1 MEIFEGLRNNALSRV
16 AHGDPSSEILADI
29 ALHFMDRFP
38 KATAGVTSLDRTTLV
53 FESGIFPTV
62 SPAFGDALA
71 GIRVADE
78 PGSCARSV
86 ARGETVDVSDVT
98 SDERFAPEWRELC
111 VRFGMTAMTSFP
123 AAQRDGTVLGTF
135 VVVYDP
141 QTPLDYQTRRLA
153 EQYAQLCGFILA
165 YRRREDGH
173 ELIVGELEH
182 RTRNLIN
189 TIGALVYSTLKA
201 NPDMERFRKVLDGR
215 LSAMARAHSLA
226 LSPGNTDL
234 RQLLVDTLAP
244 YSIDH
249 QLNFEGPKLLLSE
262 QSAVAFCLA
271 THELATNAVKYG
283 SLSRS
288 GGRIDVTWAYDPEAE
303 GDFRFDWVESG
314 GPQVVAPT
322 RQGFGQRTIHAGL
335 ASAFDAKVEVDYP
348 EEGFRMS
355 LSAPRSLR
363 LGSSVN

>member
-1 MEIFEGLRNNALSRV
+1 MEIFEGLRNNALSRI
-16 AHGDPSSEILADI
+16 AHGDPSGEILADI
-29 ALHFMDRFP
+29 AMHFMDRFP
-38 KATAGVTSLDRTTLV
+38 RTTAGVTSLDRTTLA
-53 FESGIFPTV
+53 FASGIFPTV

-86 ARGETVDVSDVT
+86 ARGETVDVPDVP
-98 SDERFAPEWRELC
+98 SDERFAPEWRDLC

-201 NPDMERFRKVLDGR
+201 NPEMERFRKVLDGR
-215 LSAMARAHSLA
+215 LSAMARAFAGAVSGEYRSSAIAGRYAGA
-226 LSPGNTDL
+226 L
-234 RQLLVDTLAP
+234 
-244 YSIDH
+244 
-249 QLNFEGPKLLLSE
+249 
-262 QSAVAFCLA
+262 
-271 THELATNAVKYG
+271 
-283 SLSRS
+283 
-288 GGRIDVTWAYDPEAE
+288 
-303 GDFRFDWVESG
+303 FD
-314 GPQVVAPT
+314 
-322 RQGFGQRTIHAGL
+322 
-335 ASAFDAKVEVDYP
+335 
-348 EEGFRMS
+348 
-355 LSAPRSLR
+355 RSLPEHRRAETAPFRTVGCRVLPCDPRTGDECGEVR
-363 LGSSVN
+363 LAFAVRWPDRCHLGL